1 MKETKT
7 TKFEF
12 PQMTV
17 LSRSDRQKS
26 YGPENPYHCT
36 FKACCYEG
44 K

>member
-1 MKETKT
+1 M
-7 TKFEF
+7 KFEF

-17 LSRSDRQKS
+17 LQRSNREAA

-36 FKACCYEG
+36 FKACCYQG